1 MTQASTK
8 KPLYRRLSGA
18 LGVRVRLGGLRAIE
32 NSSQIFQ
39 VVIGATSGY
48 AFCHYVLGHPAPF
61 LAAVAAV
68 IGTGVTADK
77 RLRRSIEIGLGA
89 TLGVLV
95 GEILVHMFGIGVWQ
109 IAVVI
114 FAGLVVGNILNSG
127 ALFVNQI
134 AIQAVYVVA
143 VPMSIATK
151 PFDRTVDAIVGAVIA
166 ILMALIVPSDARKRP
181 RNRAA
186 NLLYEI
192 SVLLKGTAKAL
203 RTADADLAQRVL
215 ERARESQAF
224 VDSWRTSISVSQ
236 EATRINARS
245 RRYAA
250 EVTRLARACEY
261 ADRAMRLVRVVA
273 RRVVAM
279 TATGEKRPG
288 VAHPIEQLG
297 EGAAMLRIAL
307 RRGTSRVPAEK
318 FLTEVARTLSPKAGF
333 VTDRH
338 DETLVLLLRP
348 LANDLMSAAG
358 MTEDAANDVLPEL
371 DE

>member
-1 MTQASTK
+1 MTQKSKK
-8 KPLYRRLSGA
+8 KPLFRRVTSA
-18 LGVRVRLGGLRAIE
+18 FGVRARLGGLRAIE

-39 VVIGATSGY
+39 AVIAATVAYG
-48 AFCHYVLGHPAPF
+48 FCHYVLGHVAPF
-61 LAAVAAV
+61 LAAVAAL
-68 IGTGVTADK
+68 IGTGVTADR
-77 RLRRSIEIGLGA
+77 RLRRAIEIGLGA

-95 GEILVHMFGIGVWQ
+95 GEILAHIFGVGLWQ
-109 IAVVI
+109 IAIVI
-114 FAGLVVGNILNSG
+114 FTGLVVGNLLNSG
-127 ALFVNQI
+127 VLFVNQI
-134 AIQAVYVVA
+134 AIQALYVVA
-143 VPMSIATK
+143 VPVTLATQ
-151 PFDRTVDAIVGAVIA
+151 PFERTIDAIVGAVVA

-192 SVLLKGTAKAL
+192 SYLLKEIAKAV
-203 RTADADLAQRVL
+203 RTADADLAERVL
-215 ERARESQAF
+215 ERARDSQEF
-224 VDSWRTSISVSQ
+224 VDSWRSSLRVSE

-279 TATGEKRPG
+279 TATGVERPG
-288 VAHPIEQLG
+288 VAYPIAQLG

-307 RRGTSRVPAEK
+307 RRGTSREPSEA
-318 FLTEVARTLSPKAGF
+318 FLAEVARTLSPRADF

-348 LANDLMSAAG
+348 LANDLLVAAG
-358 MTEDAANDVLPEL
+358 MTESSANDTLPPL
-371 DE
+371 DD